1 MLGFEV
7 KFKDKVLYLPLD
19 AGFVI
24 TRKCTALGEEMYIS
38 IGLYDPSTNNIV
50 KWLMENLHLNDE
62 VDVTIKDIQTV
73 SEPLE
78 EYDFYKKME
87 TTKTEAD
94 QKSLEY
100 FLLLK
105 EELKAE
111 GVI

>member
-1 MLGFEV
+1 MVGFEV
-7 KFKDKVLYLPLD
+7 KFKDKVLYLPLN
-19 AGFVI
+19 ASFVT
-24 TRKCTALGEEMYIS
+24 TRKCTAQGEEMYIS
-38 IGLYDPSTNNIV
+38 IGLYDPSTNNTV

-73 SEPLE
+73 SEPFE
-78 EYDFYKKME
+78 EYDFHEKMG
-87 TTKTEAD
+87 TTKSEAD